1 MTDFVLDTNI
11 VLHYS
16 RKNSPV
22 AAQVEADYG
31 IRAARF
37 RPMICAVTLG
47 EMRAFAQGWPA
58 DRVESLEAI
67 LDESL
72 EAILDELLVI
82 DIHRDD
88 VLSEYARLHKFSADG
103 KELAEKGARGR
114 NISHNDLWIAAA
126 ANAVDA
132 TVLTTDADLIRLPSS
147 SVRVIQV
154 NSKTG
159 VTEQKVP

>member
-11 VLHYS
+11 VLHYT

-31 IRAARF
+31 IRAALF

-58 DRVESLEAI
+58 KRVESLEAI
-67 LDESL
+67 LE
-72 EAILDELLVI
+72 ELLVI

-88 VLSEYARLHKFSADG
+88 VLSEYAKLHKFSADG
-103 KELAEKGARGR
+103 KELAEKGERGR

-126 ANAVDA
+126 ANAIGA
-132 TVLTTDADLIRLPSS
+132 TVLTTDLDLVRLPSG

-159 VTEQKVP
+159 VTEQQVP

>member
-1 MTDFVLDTNI
+1 VTDFVLDTNI

-58 DRVESLEAI
+58 DRV
-67 LDESL
+67 ESL

>member
-11 VLHYS
+11 VLHYT

-58 DRVESLEAI
+58 ERVESLEAI
-67 LDESL
+67 LE
-72 EAILDELLVI
+72 ELLVI

-88 VLSEYARLHKFSADG
+88 VLSEYAKLHKFSADG
-103 KELAEKGARGR
+103 KELAEKGSRGR

-126 ANAVDA
+126 ANAIGG
-132 TVLTTDADLIRLPSS
+132 TVLTTDPDLPRLPSG

-154 NSKTG
+154 NAKTG

>member
-11 VLHYS
+11 VLHYT

-22 AAQVEADYG
+22 AAQVEKDYG

-47 EMRAFAQGWPA
+47 EMRAFGQAWPA
-58 DRVESLEAI
+58 DRIKKLEAI
-67 LDESL
+67 VE
-72 EAILDELLVI
+72 ELLIVE
-82 DIHRDD
+82 IHRDD
-88 VLSEYARLHKFSADG
+88 VLTEYAKLHKFSADG
-103 KELAEKGARGR
+103 KELAEEGARGR

-126 ANAVDA
+126 ANAVGA
-132 TVLTTDADLIRLPSS
+132 TVRTTDRDLLRLPPG
-147 SVRVIQV
+147 SVRVIRV

-159 VTEQKVP
+159 VTEQQGP

>member
-58 DRVESLEAI
+58 DRV
-67 LDESL
+67 ESL